1 MHIEN
6 RLRKELSKRLDD
18 NNLRS
23 LKINHGVDFSSN
35 DYLGLARN
43 KDLHQLITGKSVEYP
58 LNGSTGSRLLSGN
71 NEMCEELES
80 QLAGFF
86 NAEACLIFNSGYTA
100 NLALISSI
108 AKRGDTIIYDELA
121 HACIKDGARLTLAE
135 RYSFKHND
143 LEDLKSK
150 LNHAKGQ
157 IFIIVESVY
166 SMDGDEAPLKEIIQI
181 ANSADAQLIVD
192 EAHATG
198 IYGDKGGGLSSL
210 NGMEDQIFARIY
222 TFGKAMGTH
231 GAAIAGSNVL
241 KDYIVNFARPFIYTT
256 ALPPHSLVAIKESFN
271 YLIDNID
278 LQNRLKDRV
287 AYFNLLYTKYLS
299 DTFTKIDSSH
309 PIQSIVIPGNNNVK
323 KAAEAINNKGFD
335 VRPILSPTVK
345 SGQERLRICLHTFNT
360 DDEIYALIDTLAD
373 LK

>member
-35 DYLGLARN
+35 DYLGFARN
-43 KDLHQLITGKSVEYP
+43 KKLHQLITDKSAEFQ

-71 NEMCEELES
+71 NEMCEKLES

-86 NAEACLIFNSGYTA
+86 KAEACLIFNSGYTA

-108 AKRGDTIIYDELA
+108 AKRGDTIVYDELA

-166 SMDGDEAPLKEIIQI
+166 SMDGDEAPLKEIIKI
-181 ANSADAQLIVD
+181 AKSADAQLIVD

-198 IYGDKGGGLSSL
+198 IYGGTGGGLSSL
-210 NGMEDQIFARIY
+210 QDMEDQIFARIY
-222 TFGKAMGTH
+222 TFGKAMGVH
-231 GAAIAGSNVL
+231 GAVIAGSNVL

-309 PIQSIVIPGNNNVK
+309 PIQSIVISGNNNVK

-360 DDEIYALIDTLAD
+360 DDEIYALIDTLAN

>member
-6 RLRKELSKRLDD
+6 RLRKELSKRLND

-23 LKINHGVDFSSN
+23 LKNSQGIDFFSN
-35 DYLGLARN
+35 DYLGLAQN
-43 KDLHQLITGKSVEYP
+43 KELHQLIANKSAEYP

-71 NEMCEELES
+71 SDLCEKLEL
-80 QLAGFF
+80 QLAGYF

-135 RYSFKHND
+135 RYSFRHND

-150 LNHAKGQ
+150 IQLAKGQ

-181 ANSADAQLIVD
+181 AKNIGAEIIID

-198 IYGDKGGGLSSL
+198 IYGRNGGGLSSL
-210 NGMEDQIFARIY
+210 LDVDESILARIY
-222 TFGKAMGTH
+222 TFGKAMGIH
-231 GAAIAGSNVL
+231 GAAIAGNSVL
-241 KDYIVNFARPFIYTT
+241 KDYMVNFSRPFIYTT
-256 ALPPHSLVAIKESFN
+256 ALPPHSLISIDQAFN
-271 YLIDNID
+271 FLINNID
-278 LQNRLKDRV
+278 LQDKLDAKV
-287 AYFNLLYTKYLS
+287 SYFNDLFEKHLKNKYV
-299 DTFTKIDSSH
+299 KIKSSH
-309 PIQSIVIPGNNNVK
+309 PIQSVIIPGNENVK
-323 KAAEAINNKGFD
+323 SIAHEINTKGFD

-345 SGQERLRICLHTFNT
+345 KGQERLRVCLHTFNT
-360 DDEIYALIDTLAD
+360 DDEINALIDTLAD